1 MTDLRR
7 LNPRLLTQV
16 ALTPFHSNQ
25 ANALYTSQNA
35 LSTRNFG
42 YSYPECI
49 DWGTTPAQLSA
60 NVKTTVNNLYGPNA
74 PKRRRALDTNTHY
87 QYFVN
92 VKYDSTP
99 LSEPLQI
106 HFFVGPV
113 PLSPRSWA
121 TAATLAGTFPAGSHT
136 DNTQVGQVA
145 LTDALDGVQIP
156 NLSPK
161 HVVPYLKA
169 NLNYR
174 VQKPD
179 DTVLDNK
186 DVPGLKVAVVGQL
199 VKQPASAGQFPKYG
213 PFVEFADA
221 TPNIIG
227 GLKPGQTM

>member
-1 MTDLRR
+1 M
-7 LNPRLLTQV
+7 
-16 ALTPFHSNQ
+16 TPFHSNQ

-42 YSYPECI
+42 YSYPEVV
-49 DWGTTPAQLSA
+49 DWGTTPTQLSA

-74 PKRRRALDTNTHY
+74 PKRRRRALDTNTHY

-92 VKYDSTP
+92 IKYDSTP

-113 PLSPRSWA
+113 PPNPSSWA

-145 LTDALDGVQIP
+145 LTDALDKVLIHK
-156 NLSPK
+156 LSPK
-161 HVVPYLKA
+161 HVVPYLKT

-186 DVPGLKVAVVGQL
+186 DVPGLQVAVVGQL
-199 VKQPASAGQFPKYG
+199 VKQPASANEFPKYG
-213 PFVEFADA
+213 PFEEFPDA
-221 TPNIIG
+221 TPNIAG